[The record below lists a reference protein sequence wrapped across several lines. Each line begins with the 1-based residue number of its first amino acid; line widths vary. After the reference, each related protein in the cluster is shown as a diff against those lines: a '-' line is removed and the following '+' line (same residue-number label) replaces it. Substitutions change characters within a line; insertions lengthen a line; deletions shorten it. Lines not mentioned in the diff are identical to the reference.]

1 MKLRDIRANA
11 RKSLK
16 GHWGVAI
23 LSAII
28 AGFFGASGSSFSSSS
43 EKIDA
48 SALAELTPQ
57 ELVAVFAIFGV
68 SCLIGLAIS
77 VVLSSFV
84 SVGYAQFNMDLVDG
98 NEPKV
103 ATLFSKFKQIGTT
116 IAANVLV
123 FLHVLIGT
131 ILFIVPGIIAAYK
144 FSMVN
149 YIIAENPGIS
159 AREALK
165 KSKEIMNGNKMRFF
179 LLGLSFFGWALLVV
193 LTLGIASIW
202 VNPYIQASNATFYR
216 EITE

>member
-1 MKLRDIRANA
+1 
-11 RKSLK
+11 
-16 GHWGVAI
+16 
-23 LSAII
+23 
-28 AGFFGASGSSFSSSS
+28 
-43 EKIDA
+43 
-48 SALAELTPQ
+48 
-57 ELVAVFAIFGV
+57 
-68 SCLIGLAIS
+68 LAIS

-216 EITE
+216 EITK